1 MPANGNATVS
11 GSPVGAS
18 ALPPLSGSGVGV
30 GGFGVGGFGVGVGSG
45 GVGLGGLGVGPGSAG
60 ATVNDA
66 EAAPSANVAVSSCLP
81 SASLAR

>member
-18 ALPPLSGSGVGV
+18 ALPPLSGSGV
-30 GGFGVGGFGVGVGSG
+30 GVGGFGVGVGSG

>member
-45 GVGLGGLGVGPGSAG
+45 GVGLGGPVGERRRQLVLALGELGQVVGRQRYRH
-60 ATVNDA
+60 TLV
-66 EAAPSANVAVSSCLP
+66 
-81 SASLAR
+81 